1 MVSFSA
7 CTNLCFCFN
16 LQHTVTTITCLG
28 NVKFVLPHGSFVSF
42 SAMVSYQV
50 LENKKNNLL
59 HFSMLLYHQMAKIV
73 TIYNINWLTF
83 EESLSDI

>member
-1 MVSFSA
+1 
-7 CTNLCFCFN
+7 
-16 LQHTVTTITCLG
+16 
-28 NVKFVLPHGSFVSF
+28 
-42 SAMVSYQV
+42 MVSYQV